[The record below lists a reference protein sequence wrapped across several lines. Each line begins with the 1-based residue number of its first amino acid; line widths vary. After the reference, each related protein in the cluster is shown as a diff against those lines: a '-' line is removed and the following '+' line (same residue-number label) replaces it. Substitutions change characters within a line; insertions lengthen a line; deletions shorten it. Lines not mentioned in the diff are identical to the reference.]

1 MNNISIRNS
10 TFIPLKSINNES
22 EFISF
27 NGFTQDKEHLAI
39 RIGKWSEKHIPLV
52 RIHSECVTGE
62 IFHSLLCDCGEQL
75 NESLKEIDIH
85 GGVLIYLRQ
94 EGRGIGLY
102 NKIDAYKLQRNGLDT
117 YQANQALGFLDDY
130 RDFSLAAKMLLAMNI
145 SKIRLITNNPDK
157 IHQITQ
163 NGIEIYEVIN
173 TKTFLNEKNKNYL
186 TAKKIKT
193 FHALE
198 L

>member
-1 MNNISIRNS
+1 MNNISVRNS
-10 TFIPLKSINNES
+10 TFIPLKFINNES

-27 NGFTQDKEHLAI
+27 NGFFLDKEHLAI
-39 RIGKWSEKHIPLV
+39 RIGKWSEQHIPLV
-52 RIHSECVTGE
+52 RIHSECITGDV
-62 IFHSLLCDCGEQL
+62 FHSLLCDCGEQL

-157 IHQITQ
+157 IHQLTQ

-193 FHALE
+193 SHALE